1 MGTLHQFWRQRS
13 SRLLLLPFCSF
24 STQKLQMLF
33 LLSFLLFPSLVSN
46 CCVITQVRRRDKNR
60 IKKEDMM
67 FCTRHRWRL
76 YAKRKKFQVTDPTWS
91 PLCFPP
97 QFYLPAVKFQ
107 INMLERND
115 EKDTRV
121 LCVRQKMLWSQINS
135 PEFKFSSDSYK
146 PFELS
151 DLFCALNNIQ
161 AKRVC
166 CYTGTHT

>member
-1 MGTLHQFWRQRS
+1 
-13 SRLLLLPFCSF
+13 
-24 STQKLQMLF
+24 
-33 LLSFLLFPSLVSN
+33 
-46 CCVITQVRRRDKNR
+46 
-60 IKKEDMM
+60 
-67 FCTRHRWRL
+67 
-76 YAKRKKFQVTDPTWS
+76 
-91 PLCFPP
+91 
-97 QFYLPAVKFQ
+97 
-107 INMLERND
+107 MLERND